1 MRPETDIIVAMHDE
15 RPRLLLCLLLRRARR
30 ESHDLLLQGE
40 PPAAATDPATLFS
53 EGGSARGK
61 LVRGAV
67 RRREAIGMKREGLS
81 EGAR

>member
-15 RPRLLLCLLLRRARR
+15 RPRLLLCLLLRRTRR
-30 ESHDLLLQGE
+30 EWHDLLLQGE
-40 PPAAATDPATLFS
+40 PPAAATDPATFFS